1 MIVIRFAVIGTSTI
15 TRNFLTVAAEVPR
28 LQFAGAY
35 SRSLER
41 AKAFGA
47 EYGARL
53 AFDSLDAL
61 AEDER
66 VDAVYIASP
75 NAFHSE
81 QAVRL
86 LRAGKHVLCEKPAAS
101 NRREWDAMETAA
113 RPIRS
118 RWKSARSVV
127 RRWLCAG

>member
-75 NAFHSE
+75 NAFHS
-81 QAVRL
+81 
-86 LRAGKHVLCEKPAAS
+86 
-101 NRREWDAMETAA
+101 
-113 RPIRS
+113 
-118 RWKSARSVV
+118 
-127 RRWLCAG
+127 

>member
-66 VDAVYIASP
+66 AA
-75 NAFHSE
+75 A
-81 QAVRL
+81 L
-86 LRAGKHVLCEKPAAS
+86 GLRQNSNIGCDVGKIYSTGE
-101 NRREWDAMETAA
+101 M
-113 RPIRS
+113 
-118 RWKSARSVV
+118 
-127 RRWLCAG
+127 G